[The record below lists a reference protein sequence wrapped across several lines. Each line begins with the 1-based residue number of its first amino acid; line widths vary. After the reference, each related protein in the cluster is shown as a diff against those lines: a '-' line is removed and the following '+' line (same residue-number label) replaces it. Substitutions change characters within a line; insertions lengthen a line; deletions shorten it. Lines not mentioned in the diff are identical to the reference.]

1 MNNPLANEN
10 AVIKIK
16 KKMKKQDSIVTE
28 SGAIKVELI
37 GMNNAIPICA
47 EACSCCWDK
56 QTPDDYAGKA
66 EYIAKRSKIGHTSV
80 LEHSNYVLYMSI
92 DSSYSD
98 ELITFLDWVNY
109 LHTKLVKSS
118 DGSRWHLILGGS
130 FRGFADIYR
139 EADDLNNPILK
150 AITGN
155 LYTYANSAAFIDVC
169 SLGLLDQSMFKNI
182 EPDENC
188 CILTNENTTGFEVD
202 LFKIIGVDDISKLY
216 TNLYN
221 ADEDAASNITTYD
234 LIKFVTIS
242 VLFKNMSRTCTHQ
255 LVRHR
260 NAITQE
266 SQRYVD
272 YSKSCFS
279 NPADFEN
286 GKYDKDHKYRIRFA
300 TSAQMN
306 LTLDEIG
313 KAMCDIYGMLHN
325 PAIAGQ
331 GNALLKQDARA
342 FLPSNVQCKKI
353 YMTFTYK
360 SFFKFLNLREDPAA
374 QAEIRTYAKALG
386 DVFRENTKF
395 ETKEIMDLYTQPRL
409 LIADP
414 FTFDVDMGEHEE
426 VIDLTPEDYIKAAGL
441 ESTGDEEETN
451 NSTNLKNG
459 DEV

>member
-1 MNNPLANEN
+1 MSNPLANEN

-16 KKMKKQDSIVTE
+16 KKMKKQDIIYE

-47 EACSCCWDK
+47 EVCSCCWDK
-56 QTPDDYAGKA
+56 QIPDDYAGKA
-66 EYIAKRSKIGHTSV
+66 EYIANRSRIGYASI
-80 LEHSNYVLYMSI
+80 LEHSNYVLYLSI
-92 DSSYSD
+92 GSSYSD
-98 ELITFLDWVNY
+98 DLIAFLDWVNY
-109 LHTKLVKSS
+109 LHTKLIKSS

-139 EADDLNNPILK
+139 ESDDLNNPILK

-155 LYTYANSAAFIDVC
+155 LYMYANSAAFTDIC
-169 SLGLLDQSMFKNI
+169 SLGLLDQTMFKNI

-188 CILTNENTTGFEVD
+188 CILTNEAAVEFEVD

-234 LIKFVTIS
+234 LIKFVTVS
-242 VLFKNMSRTCTHQ
+242 VLFKNMSRTCARQ
-255 LVRHR
+255 LVGHR
-260 NAITQE
+260 NTITEE
-266 SQRYVD
+266 SQIYAD
-272 YSKSCFS
+272 YNKSCFY
-279 NPADFEN
+279 NPVDFEN

-331 GNALLKQDARA
+331 EHALLRHDAIA
-342 FLPSNVQCKKI
+342 FLPNNAQYKKI

-360 SFFKFLNLREDPAA
+360 NLFKFLNLKENPSA

-409 LIADP
+409 LVADP

-441 ESTGDEEETN
+441 GGTDNEEEVSN
-451 NSTNLKNG
+451 LSNLKNG